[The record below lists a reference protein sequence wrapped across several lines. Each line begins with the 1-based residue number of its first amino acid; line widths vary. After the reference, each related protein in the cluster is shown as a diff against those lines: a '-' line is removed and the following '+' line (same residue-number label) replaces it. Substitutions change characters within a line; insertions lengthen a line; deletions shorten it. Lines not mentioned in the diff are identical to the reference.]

1 MASAR
6 GTQLW
11 PSLFFVHLLTIIPP
25 VPESRGGLASAVQSP
40 WPLPTPSFLLKIS
53 ALSQIL
59 GRSRLCSRGQAAAS
73 AASNPAGIMDSS
85 RSRLPRAGRGE
96 GKLVAPLIHEILK
109 DARRASSSEKA
120 AGGRRVTSIT
130 NLDQES
136 GYHPCEAGSTL
147 YGIVTRRTTGE

>member
-25 VPESRGGLASAVQSP
+25 VPESRGGLAFAVRSP

-53 ALSQIL
+53 ALSQIF

-109 DARRASSSEKA
+109 DARRASSSEK
-120 AGGRRVTSIT
+120 GGKTRDLYHKPRSRVGLPSLRGWEYTIRDRYQA
-130 NLDQES
+130 NDW
-136 GYHPCEAGSTL
+136 
-147 YGIVTRRTTGE
+147 

>member
-109 DARRASSSEKA
+109 DARRASSSER
-120 AGGRRVTSIT
+120 GGRRVTSIT

>member
-1 MASAR
+1 MVAESV
-6 GTQLW
+6 
-11 PSLFFVHLLTIIPP
+11 FVHLRTIIPP
-25 VPESRGGLASAVQSP
+25 VPESRGGLAFAVRSP

-109 DARRASSSEKA
+109 DARRASSSER
-120 AGGRRVTSIT
+120 GGRRVTSIT

>member
-1 MASAR
+1 M
-6 GTQLW
+6 
-11 PSLFFVHLLTIIPP
+11 
-25 VPESRGGLASAVQSP
+25 
-40 WPLPTPSFLLKIS
+40 
-53 ALSQIL
+53 
-59 GRSRLCSRGQAAAS
+59 
-73 AASNPAGIMDSS
+73 
-85 RSRLPRAGRGE
+85 
-96 GKLVAPLIHEILK
+96 VAPVIHEVFK